1 MRRAVAC
8 LAVLILLVAC
18 GRAGRAAGGEPV
30 DLQLVL
36 AADVSRSIDDGE
48 FELQRQGYVSAL
60 QDPRV
65 ISAIQGGSIGAIAIT
80 YVEWAGIGEQKV
92 VVGWTVVRDG
102 EGAAILADQIR
113 KAPRSFYGHTSISDA
128 IDFSMQYFE
137 KSGAMS
143 ERRVIDVSGDGTNNS
158 GRAVTS
164 ARDDANAKGVIVN
177 GLAIIND
184 NINFGYLAHTHP
196 PGGLPNYYRENV
208 IGGPGAFLL
217 QVINFESFADA
228 MVQKLVTEISAVP
241 QKERKKFAAK

>member
-1 MRRAVAC
+1 MRRAIAC
-8 LAVLILLVAC
+8 LAGLILLLAG
-18 GRAGRAAGGEPV
+18 GRAGWAAGGEAV

-65 ISAIQGGSIGAIAIT
+65 ISAIQGGSIGAIALT

-102 EGAAILADQIR
+102 EGAAIVADQIR

-128 IDFSMQYFE
+128 IDFSMQHFE
-137 KSGAMS
+137 KSGAAS
-143 ERRVIDVSGDGTNNS
+143 EIDVSGDGTNNS

-164 ARDDANAKGVIVN
+164 ARDDAIAKGVIVN

-217 QVINFESFADA
+217 QVVNFESFADA
-228 MVQKLVTEISAVP
+228 MVQKLVTEISANP
-241 QKERKKFAAK
+241 LRRSFAAR

>member
-8 LAVLILLVAC
+8 LVVLILLLAG

-128 IDFSMQYFE
+128 IDFSMQHFE

-196 PGGLPNYYRENV
+196 PGGFPNYYRENV